1 MDGTVQIFVGIN
13 LRIIITQSRLYEMCR
28 MDLQVL
34 LWQYEYLTTELH
46 FFKLGSIYTK
56 INLTTDPSEMCM
68 SPAINNVN
76 VNSCAL

>member
-28 MDLQVL
+28 MDLRVL
-34 LWQYEYLTTELH
+34 LWQHEYLTTELH
-46 FFKLGSIYTK
+46 FFKLESICTN
-56 INLTTDPSEMCM
+56 INLTTDPPEMCM

-76 VNSCAL
+76 VNSCAF